1 MCYSHERYVLHSV
14 SLHQNGVHYMQVMKK
29 EEHFKLIKGYKYLL
43 GYVHIETLHP
53 ANVFL
58 S

>member
-1 MCYSHERYVLHSV
+1 MLHSV
-14 SLHQNGVHYMQVMKK
+14 SLHQNGVHYLQVMKK